1 MSHGCQDLLLIGAS
15 KSSRPNCG
23 QLRATLEVPPRC
35 TLGAVL
41 QRRRPNRHRTAGAA
55 AALVWGGM
63 KRHGRPRIAAV
74 CDACRRRKRS
84 AAFERR
90 GRLAAAAAD
99 AADGIG
105 HAARSTT
112 TRRAVCA
119 ILSQGGRPAD
129 KDQEL
134 KGSRS
139 AFFADFGWT
148 PDPTGVFLQSEIIL
162 FYFV

>member
-23 QLRATLEVPPRC
+23 Q
-35 TLGAVL
+35 
-41 QRRRPNRHRTAGAA
+41 
-55 AALVWGGM
+55 
-63 KRHGRPRIAAV
+63 
-74 CDACRRRKRS
+74 
-84 AAFERR
+84 
-90 GRLAAAAAD
+90 LAAAAAD

-134 KGSRS
+134 KR
-139 AFFADFGWT
+139 
-148 PDPTGVFLQSEIIL
+148 VEISL
-162 FYFV
+162 FR